1 MSLQRSKSPNV
12 MTLFAIL
19 LVLAIDQ
26 AKPLPAVRVG
36 ELLRGYGAFLEA
48 RFNAGEPHHGLAAWL
63 SGVAAPVL
71 VVLVVQSVLAYAGYG
86 LLYLA
91 LSVAVLYLTTGF
103 RQFSHYFTDIHLAL
117 RMGELERARQ
127 LLADWRGRSAEP
139 LGSGEVARLAIEQAL
154 VSSHRHVFAPLFWFV
169 LFGPAGALLYRLAL
183 AFDRQWGERRD
194 AEFGS
199 FGVFATQAYAVID
212 WLPVRA
218 TALAFAVVGD
228 FEDAVYC
235 WRNQAQRWPEQAAGI
250 LLASGAGALGVR
262 LGMPLRT
269 EGDTADRPELGLGDE
284 ADADFMQ
291 STIGLV
297 WRTLVLGLF
306 LLALLWV
313 ASWVGD

>member
-1 MSLQRSKSPNV
+1 MSLRRSNSPIV

-36 ELLRGYGAFLEA
+36 ELLRSFGALLEA
-48 RFNAGEPHHGLAAWL
+48 RFNAGEAHQGLAAWL
-63 SGVAAPVL
+63 LGAAVPAL
-71 VVLVVQSVLAYAGYG
+71 VVLVVQGVLLYLDAD

-91 LSVAVLYLTTGF
+91 LSVGALYLTMGF

-117 RMGELERARQ
+117 RMGELDRARQ
-127 LLADWRGRSAEP
+127 LLGEWRGQATEQ

-154 VSSHRHVFAPLFWFV
+154 TCSHRHVFAPLFWFV
-169 LFGPAGALLYRLAL
+169 LLGPAGALLYRLAL
-183 AFDRQWGERRD
+183 AFDRQWSERRD
-194 AEFGS
+194 VEFGS
-199 FGVFATQAYAVID
+199 FGAFAAQAFTALD

-235 WRNQAQRWPEQAAGI
+235 WRNQAQRWPEPSAGI

-262 LGMPLRT
+262 LGMPLRMD
-269 EGDTADRPELGLGDE
+269 GDAADRPELGLGDD

-297 WRTLVLGLF
+297 WRTLVLGLL
-306 LLALLWV
+306 LLALLWI
-313 ASWVGD
+313 ASWA

>member
-1 MSLQRSKSPNV
+1 MSLQRNKSPNV

-36 ELLRGYGAFLEA
+36 EALRGYGTLLEA
-48 RFNAGEPHHGLAAWL
+48 RFNAGEVHQGLAAWL
-63 SGVAAPVL
+63 VGAAAPAA
-71 VVLVVQSVLAYAGYG
+71 VVLVVQGVLAYLGYD
-86 LLYLA
+86 LLYLV
-91 LSVAVLYLTTGF
+91 LSVGVLYLTTGF
-103 RQFSHYFTDIHLAL
+103 RQFSHFFTDIHLAL
-117 RMGELERARQ
+117 RMGEIERARQ
-127 LLADWRGRSAEP
+127 LLGEWRGRAAEP
-139 LGSGEVARLAIEQAL
+139 LSSGEIARLAIEQAL
-154 VSSHRHVFAPLFWFV
+154 MCSHRHVFAPLFWFV
-169 LFGPAGALLYRLAL
+169 LLGPAGALLYRLAL
-183 AFDRQWGERRD
+183 AFDRQWSERRD

-199 FGVFATQAYAVID
+199 FGAFAAQAFAALD

-235 WRNQAQRWPEQAAGI
+235 WRNQAQRWPEPSAGI

-269 EGDTADRPELGLGDE
+269 EGGMADRPELGLGDE

-297 WRTLVLGLF
+297 WRTLVLSLL

-313 ASWVGD
+313 ASWA